1 MSISNLP
8 LNKAVIVFLVL
19 IALIILGITLIVQ
32 FNNKQFL
39 YYYTFIVIF
48 MTSPSQSAKFVD
60 LVQVTRGNLV
70 ENIHQGIDIK
80 EVTTN

>member
-1 MSISNLP
+1 
-8 LNKAVIVFLVL
+8 
-19 IALIILGITLIVQ
+19 
-32 FNNKQFL
+32 
-39 YYYTFIVIF
+39 
-48 MTSPSQSAKFVD
+48 MTSPSPSAKFVD

>member
-1 MSISNLP
+1 
-8 LNKAVIVFLVL
+8 
-19 IALIILGITLIVQ
+19 
-32 FNNKQFL
+32 
-39 YYYTFIVIF
+39 